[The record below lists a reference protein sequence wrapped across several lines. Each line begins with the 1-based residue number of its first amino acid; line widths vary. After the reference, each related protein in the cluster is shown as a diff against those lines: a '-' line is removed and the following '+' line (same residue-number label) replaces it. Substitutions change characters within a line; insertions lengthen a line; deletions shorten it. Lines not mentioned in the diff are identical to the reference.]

1 MHNEYDQDGEYTR
14 DDWFFDEEPLSWRAC
29 ILVWIAL
36 IAIICAGGVSLY
48 ALTRWLVEA
57 IGA

>member
-1 MHNEYDQDGEYTR
+1 MHDESDQDVKYTR
-14 DDWFFDEEPLSWRAC
+14 EDWFFDEEPLPWSVC
-29 ILVWIAL
+29 IPLWLSL

-48 ALTRWLVEA
+48 SLTRWMVEA